1 MLIDKILSLCIYP
14 SGFTFLLG
22 IIGAIFLMLGNKK
35 LTLIIWGLGI
45 IYITIC
51 SLPIV
56 SHILVDSL
64 ENRSTYLKLKLVPQ
78 ADVIIVFGG
87 VIRREFPDYP
97 FPDLDAAA
105 DRIWHAARLY
115 HDKKAPKIIL
125 SGGRNDWERNSPSQA
140 KTMAIFLK
148 DLGVPE
154 DAIILEEESRNTF
167 ENAIYCKR
175 IMISEKMKNAL
186 LVTSALHMPRSKSI
200 MEKINV
206 DFIPISTD
214 FMIVNNNSK
223 AWDNL
228 PNAGSLNKTTYAIH
242 EWIGIIV
249 YKWRGWI

>member
-1 MLIDKILSLCIYP
+1 MLVDKILSLFIYP
-14 SGFTFLLG
+14 IGFTFLLG
-22 IIGAIFLMLGNKK
+22 IIGAIFLVLGNKK

-56 SHILVDSL
+56 SDWLVGSL
-64 ENRSTYLKLKLVPQ
+64 EKKSKYLKLNIVPK

-97 FPDLDAAA
+97 FPDLDLAA

-115 HDKKAPKIIL
+115 HDNKAPKVIL

-154 DAIILEEESRNTF
+154 DDIILEEESRNTF

-200 MEKINV
+200 MEKIKIK
-206 DFIPISTD
+206 FIPISTD
-214 FMIVNNNSK
+214 FIIVNNK
-223 AWDNL
+223 TEIWDLL
-228 PNAGSLNKTTYAIH
+228 PNASSLNKTTFAIH
-242 EWIGIIV
+242 EWIGIFV

>member
-14 SGFTFLLG
+14 SGFTLLLG
-22 IIGAIFLMLGNKK
+22 FIGAVVLILGNKK
-35 LTLIIWGLGI
+35 LTLIIWGFGI
-45 IYITIC
+45 VYITIC

-64 ENRSTYLKLKLVPQ
+64 ENKSTYLKLKVVPQ

-87 VIRREFPDYP
+87 VIRREFPGYP
-97 FPDLDAAA
+97 FPDLDSAA

-115 HDKKAPKIIL
+115 HAKKAPKVIL

-154 DAIILEEESRNTF
+154 NDIILEEKSRNTF
-167 ENAIYCKR
+167 ENAIYSKK
-175 IMISEKMKNAL
+175 IMISNKMKNAL

-200 MEKINV
+200 MEKIKVN
-206 DFIPISTD
+206 FITISTD
-214 FMIVNNNSK
+214 FMIVNNK
-223 AWDNL
+223 TEIWDLL
-228 PNAGSLNKTTYAIH
+228 PNASSLNKTTFAMH
-242 EWIGIIV
+242 EWIGIVV

>member
-1 MLIDKILSLCIYP
+1 MLVDKILSLFIYP
-14 SGFTFLLG
+14 IGFTLVLSL
-22 IIGAIFLMLGNKK
+22 IGAIILLMGKKK
-35 LTLIIWGLGI
+35 LALLIWALSIS
-45 IYITIC
+45 YITFC

-56 SHILVDSL
+56 SDWLVGSL
-64 ENRSTYLKLKLVPQ
+64 EKKSKYLTLNMVPK

-115 HDKKAPKIIL
+115 HDKKAPKVIL
-125 SGGRNDWERNSPSQA
+125 SGGRNDWERNSQSQA

-154 DAIILEEESRNTF
+154 EDIILEEESRNTF
-167 ENAIYCKR
+167 ENAIYCKK
-175 IMISEKMKNAL
+175 IMISKKMKNAL
-186 LVTSALHMPRSKSI
+186 LVTSALHMPRSKSL

-206 DFIPISTD
+206 DFTPISTD

-223 AWDNL
+223 VWDNL